1 MSRGLRLCHPA
12 ARAPCWLRGCEPA
25 ALTVLGT
32 DGARMIRTTYI
43 MIGNVRESQSVS
55 ILISLIRARAC
66 ACAARQLAPPA
77 GSSYR
82 GSQPLPL
89 MDTLGPGSGLGLRLQ
104 LSYGDGRER
113 RPT

>member
-1 MSRGLRLCHPA
+1 MSRGLRFGHPA
-12 ARAPCWLRGCEPA
+12 ARAPCWFRGCEPA
-25 ALTVLGT
+25 ALTAL
-32 DGARMIRTTYI
+32 GARMIRTAYYI